1 MLFYDFFILVTVY
14 KGYFKFFIGGSFNQ
28 TAFVDIN

>member
-1 MLFYDFFILVTVY
+1 MMFFILVTVY
-14 KGYFKFFIGGSFNQ
+14 KGYFKFFVGRDFNQ